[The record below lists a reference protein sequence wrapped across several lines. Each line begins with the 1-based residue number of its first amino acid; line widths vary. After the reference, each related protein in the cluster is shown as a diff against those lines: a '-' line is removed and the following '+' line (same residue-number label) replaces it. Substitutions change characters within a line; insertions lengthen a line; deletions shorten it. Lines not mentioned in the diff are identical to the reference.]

1 MAFSPKDAN
10 TFFLGDLDV
19 FVDSETQPAFYTRA
33 EKPITPTAEYVEF
46 LDGIP
51 QNLVRKDIIRF
62 GLSVSL
68 IILEWTSDIIEL
80 ARGGL
85 KQKTDP
91 NFEYVYYGEDY
102 VEPIEHRFRLVGELR
117 NTKAIEFVILKGK
130 TTEMGEIPTGG
141 TDYGEIPATIEAL
154 RDTTVTDT
162 QKNLAYFRFE
172 K

>member
-1 MAFSPKDAN
+1 MFSPKDAE

-19 FVDSETQPAFYTRA
+19 YLDSETQPAFYTRA

-62 GLSVSL
+62 GLSIGL
-68 IILEWTSDIIEL
+68 IILEWTADIIEL
-80 ARGGL
+80 TRGGL
-85 KQKTDP
+85 KVITDP
-91 NFEYVYYGEDY
+91 NYKYVYYGEDY
-102 VEPIEHRFRLVGELR
+102 VEPITHRFRMVGELR

-130 TTEMGEIPTGG
+130 TTDMGEIPTGG
-141 TDYGEIPATIEAL
+141 TDYNEIPATIEAL
-154 RDTTVTDT
+154 RDSTVSDV